1 MYKITTKIIQF
12 FEECSSIKNQTK
24 KYLFSMLQY
33 ATINVYYNM
42 KIKSYKK
49 VFILLEINF

>member
-1 MYKITTKIIQF
+1 MYKITAKIIQF